1 MNSVGIIGFGR
12 FGKVLANI
20 LQRGFAIKAYD
31 PKPAG
36 PFPGV
41 QFLDLDTVLNEKV
54 VFIAVPI
61 RHFESVIADI
71 SKKLKKETT
80 LIDVCSVKNYP
91 VNIML
96 KILPDHIGVIAT
108 HPMFGPDS
116 YMSNSNLKMM
126 INNTRDLHNQYS
138 FWKRFFSDQSIQI
151 IEMTPDQH
159 DRLAAK
165 TQGVTHFLG
174 RMLKE
179 FGIKKTNID
188 TQGFRDLLDLVGQTC
203 NDTWELY
210 ADLQLY
216 NPYTEDMVEKL
227 KASTNKLDNQLNE
240 LRDVAE

>member
-80 LIDVCSVKNYP
+80 LIDVCSVKSYP

-126 INNTRDLHNQYS
+126 INNTRDLYNQYS

-188 TQGFRDLLDLVGQTC
+188 TQGFRDLLDLVEQTC

>member
-138 FWKRFFSDQSIQI
+138 FWKRFFSDQGIQI